1 MPTQGTQDSVQTIQ
15 GHDQEANNAADHKNE
30 IQAYLLEQTQQLKDG
45 LLTPKRKELSA
56 AAEPSQP
63 DEPVVESKGRKD
75 DG

>member
-1 MPTQGTQDSVQTIQ
+1 
-15 GHDQEANNAADHKNE
+15 
-30 IQAYLLEQTQQLKDG
+30 LKDG